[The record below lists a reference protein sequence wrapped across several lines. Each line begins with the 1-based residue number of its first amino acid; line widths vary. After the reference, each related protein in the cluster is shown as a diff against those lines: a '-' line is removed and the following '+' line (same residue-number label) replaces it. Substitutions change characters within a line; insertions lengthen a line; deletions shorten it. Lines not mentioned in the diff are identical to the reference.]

1 MKKSLVALA
10 VLAATGAFAQSTV
23 TLSGTI
29 KAGVASNNYSGSA
42 TAPNNG
48 SNIGVADGSSR
59 FALSGSED
67 LGGGLRANF
76 AIETRFR
83 ADEAG
88 GGAGTG
94 ASGQVAGGNT
104 FVGLS
109 GGFGAVQIGR
119 LDTHYCFG
127 SDQHGTRATAVT
139 ASSCSLLSFVNGS
152 SSALSIAT
160 GSRLAN
166 TIRYTTPVFS
176 GFTGQLGYS
185 SGVTDGITGGGGGL
199 ISQAGGNT
207 MNARLSYDNGPIKGG
222 FSYYRQRAEDRTAGV
237 ARNDQTAYTL
247 MGDYNFGMATVGLT
261 YDVGAIETG
270 PVGGA
275 GSENKRTAWSIPV
288 TVPMGAGTILVTY
301 TKANNAK
308 VNGATVQDSSATML
322 SLGYDYALS
331 KRTSV
336 GASYATISNKANAG
350 YGLYTQA
357 ALAGTPLSGVG
368 QKASQLY
375 VGVRHTF

>member
-127 SDQHGTRATAVT
+127 SDQHGTRATALT
-139 ASSCSLLSFVNGS
+139 ASSCSLLW
-152 SSALSIAT
+152 
-160 GSRLAN
+160 
-166 TIRYTTPVFS
+166 S
-176 GFTGQLGYS
+176 GLC
-185 SGVTDGITGGGGGL
+185 
-199 ISQAGGNT
+199 
-207 MNARLSYDNGPIKGG
+207 R
-222 FSYYRQRAEDRTAGV
+222 
-237 ARNDQTAYTL
+237 
-247 MGDYNFGMATVGLT
+247 
-261 YDVGAIETG
+261 
-270 PVGGA
+270 
-275 GSENKRTAWSIPV
+275 
-288 TVPMGAGTILVTY
+288 
-301 TKANNAK
+301 
-308 VNGATVQDSSATML
+308 
-322 SLGYDYALS
+322 
-331 KRTSV
+331 
-336 GASYATISNKANAG
+336 
-350 YGLYTQA
+350 
-357 ALAGTPLSGVG
+357 
-368 QKASQLY
+368 
-375 VGVRHTF
+375 VR